1 MDCANTRAVSVVAPG
16 LHGNGDVVPTIR
28 DVVGSP
34 VSGLPSAAS
43 AVPSGINTPFDR
55 LMEQV
60 LRQEHEGAK
69 APSKA
74 APSIRVPRMAAIR
87 RAQPLRAPRTTLPIV
102 IPRGVTPKRETAPVA
117 TTGIR
122 TRAGRQ
128 MVASAIRKAAAAA
141 GIDSALSVA
150 VARAESNLNPSARS
164 SDGRSKGTFQVLP
177 STAAEMH
184 RKFAAGTVVRPSGHD
199 DVAVGVGYLR
209 YLHDLFARGGSLTSK
224 LDAVAVHDRD
234 DLRQFA
240 VAAFNAGEGRVAQA
254 QKRAAA
260 VGLNPSSF
268 DDIRKF
274 LPQSTRAYVD
284 RVAGYTEEEAVQLA

>member
-1 MDCANTRAVSVVAPG
+1 M
-16 LHGNGDVVPTIR
+16 VPTIR
-28 DVVGSP
+28 DVIGTP
-34 VSGLPSAAS
+34 IAGLPTTAGAL
-43 AVPSGINTPFDR
+43 PSGTNTPFDR

-60 LRQEHEGAK
+60 LRHEHEAATGPA
-69 APSKA
+69 KA
-74 APSIRVPRMAAIR
+74 APPIRVPRTVALR
-87 RAQPLRAPRTTLPIV
+87 RTQPLRAPRTITPIQ
-102 IPRGVTPKRETAPVA
+102 IPRAVAPKRETAPAAAAA
-117 TTGIR
+117 TR
-122 TRAGRQ
+122 FKPGRQ
-128 MVASAIRKAAAAA
+128 SIAAAIRKAAATA

-184 RKFAAGTVVRPSGHD
+184 RKFAAGTVVRPTGHD

-209 YLHDLFARGGSLTSK
+209 YLHDLFARGGTLTSK
-224 LDAVAVHDRD
+224 LDAVPVSDNE

-260 VGLNPSSF
+260 AGLDPSSF

-284 RVAGYTEEEAVQLA
+284 RVANYTEEEAVQVA

>member
-1 MDCANTRAVSVVAPG
+1 MASR
-16 LHGNGDVVPTIR
+16 LHGSAAVVPTIR
-28 DVVGSP
+28 DVI
-34 VSGLPSAAS
+34 GLPIAGLPGNANAAR
-43 AVPSGINTPFDR
+43 SGTKTPFDK

-60 LRQEHEGAK
+60 LRHEQEGAK

-74 APSIRVPRMAAIR
+74 APSVRVPRTAGVR
-87 RAQPLRAPRTTLPIV
+87 HAQPVRLPRTTLPIA

-117 TTGIR
+117 TSAIR
-122 TRAGRQ
+122 TKPGRQ
-128 MVASAIRKAAAAA
+128 TIAAAIRKAAATA
-141 GIDSALSVA
+141 GVDSALSVA
-150 VARAESNLNPSARS
+150 VARAESNLDPQARS

-177 STAAEMH
+177 STAAEMR
-184 RKFAAGTVVRPSGHD
+184 RKFAAGTVVRPTGHD

-209 YLHDLFARGGSLTSK
+209 YLHDLFARGGTLTSR
-224 LDAVAVHDRD
+224 LDAVAVHDGD

-260 VGLNPSSF
+260 AGLDPSSF

-274 LPQSTRAYVD
+274 LPQSTRTYVD
-284 RVAGYTEEEAVQLA
+284 RVADYTEEETVQLA

>member
-1 MDCANTRAVSVVAPG
+1 MRASTGAGLLVAPG
-16 LHGNGDVVPTIR
+16 LQRTGNVVPTIR
-28 DVVGSP
+28 DVVGTP
-34 VSGLPSAAS
+34 VPGLPSVANTL
-43 AVPSGINTPFDR
+43 PSGTNTPFDR

-60 LRQEHEGAK
+60 LRHEQEAAK
-69 APSKA
+69 APAKA
-74 APSIRVPRMAAIR
+74 APSIRVPRTVALR
-87 RAQPLRAPRTTLPIV
+87 RTQPLRMLRPTTPIQ
-102 IPRGVTPKRETAPVA
+102 IPRAVAPKRETAPSA
-117 TTGIR
+117 STAAR
-122 TRAGRQ
+122 LKPGRQ
-128 MVASAIRKAAAAA
+128 SLAAAIRKAAATA
-141 GIDSALSVA
+141 GVDSALSVA

-184 RKFAAGTVVRPSGHD
+184 RKFAAGIVVRPTGHD

-209 YLHDLFARGGSLTSK
+209 YLHDLFARGGALTSK
-224 LDAVAVHDRD
+224 LDAVAVSDND

-260 VGLNPSSF
+260 AGLDPSSF

-284 RVAGYTEEEAVQLA
+284 RVSNYAEEEAVEIA